1 MKLGTALVWGD
12 RVPPCLSESA
22 QSATFPQRI
31 QSASYF
37 TNVVMEVVIAPSSH
51 FNNSIRCQN
60 NFIELTQRVSLDL
73 NQ

>member
-12 RVPPCLSESA
+12 SLSESA

-31 QSASYF
+31 QIASYL

-60 NFIELTQRVSLDL
+60 NFIELTQQVSLDL

>member
-1 MKLGTALVWGD
+1 MKLGTVLVWGD

-22 QSATFPQRI
+22 QSVTFPQRI
-31 QSASYF
+31 QSVSYF
-37 TNVVMEVVIAPSSH
+37 TNVVLKVVIAPSSH